1 MKPPPFE
8 YRAPQ
13 SLDEALSLIEEL
25 GEDARP
31 LAGGQSLIPL
41 LSFRLAR
48 PSHLIDLADVPELRS
63 IRLDGG
69 QLVIGAMVR
78 ERVAERDGSVREA
91 APLLTYALPLIGHPA
106 IRSRGTIGGSLAH
119 SDPAAELPTVA
130 LTLDVELVA
139 RSRARGERTIPAADF
154 FTGFFSTALE
164 SDELLTEIHIHPQP
178 PGTGSAF
185 EEVARRHG
193 DFAIVGVAAM
203 VRVEAERITEAR
215 VVLAG
220 VSDVPVRAFDAEA
233 VLAGAELTDELLGK
247 AARQAANSLSP
258 PSDLHGSSAYRRHVA
273 GVLIRRAVRVAA
285 ERAGAAA

>member
-48 PSHLIDLADVPELRS
+48 PSYLIDLADVPELQS